1 MKLPAASES
10 SDKNKEQPYGPLK
23 RMNAILGAGQE
34 NDPEKG
40 KMKAPKDEPPKKVL
54 PKKQTAPKNS
64 NKKNAF
70 RLEREKV
77 RVAYWNVTGTLSL
90 IVNVILIAILI
101 LLSRELFFIKRLV
114 VGNVLGGLYS
124 DFGAMDAA
132 HISRTIPVNDK
143 LSVNFPLPIE
153 EQTVVTLTEDT
164 TITGA
169 RVTVTTGG
177 LNIISAPTNIV
188 LPAGSRLPIQ
198 LSMVV
203 EVDQEVPVNLDVLVD
218 IPLSETELHEPF
230 THLQGVVEPF
240 VKAFWDGPFYW
251 EQTPACQKMPKL
263 CDWWFR

>member
-1 MKLPAASES
+1 MKLPDSSEGS
-10 SDKNKEQPYGPLK
+10 KEEKEQPYGPLK
-23 RMNAILGAGQE
+23 RMNIILGAGQPD
-34 NDPEKG
+34 NPKG
-40 KMKAPKDEPPKKVL
+40 EVEPAPKKEPPKREVT
-54 PKKQTAPKNS
+54 KKPSGKRKAY
-64 NKKNAF
+64 

-90 IVNVILIAILI
+90 IVNVILIAALV
-101 LLSRELFFIKRLV
+101 LLSRELFFLKRLV
-114 VGNVLGGLYS
+114 VGNVLGGMYT

-132 HISRTIPVNDK
+132 HIRSNILVEDK
-143 LSVNFPLPIE
+143 INVNFPLLIDK
-153 EQTVVTLTEDT
+153 QTVVTLTEDT

-177 LNIISAPTNIV
+177 LNIISAPTNII

-198 LSMVV
+198 LNLVV
-203 EVDQEVPVNLDVLVD
+203 EVDQEVDVSLDVPVD

-240 VKAFWDGPFYW
+240 VNAFWDGSFYW
-251 EQTPACQKMPKL
+251 EQFPACQKLPKL